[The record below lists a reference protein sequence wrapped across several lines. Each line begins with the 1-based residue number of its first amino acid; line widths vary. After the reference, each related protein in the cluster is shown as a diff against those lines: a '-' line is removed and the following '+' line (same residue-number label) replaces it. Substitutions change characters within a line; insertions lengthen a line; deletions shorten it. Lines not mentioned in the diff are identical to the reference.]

1 MEPYRGFP
9 EFIEAIAYI
18 QERRPNCH
26 VVVVGSERVCYG
38 KSLPNGKTYKQEM
51 LEKIPL
57 DLSRVHF
64 VGSLPYGLYLKV
76 IQASDVHIYLTRPF
90 VLSWSMIESLSTGCL
105 IVGSDTSPVRE
116 VIEDGENGLLADFFS
131 PKQVADRVDEV
142 LEHPT
147 RMAEIR
153 EKARQTVLER
163 YALSDMLG
171 KHLELINQVANR
183 TLTPTIGRETKPSLT
198 LSKF

>member
-1 MEPYRGFP
+1 M
-9 EFIEAIAYI
+9 
-18 QERRPNCH
+18 
-26 VVVVGSERVCYG
+26 
-38 KSLPNGKTYKQEM
+38 
-51 LEKIPL
+51 
-57 DLSRVHF
+57 
-64 VGSLPYGLYLKV
+64 KV

-163 YALSDMLG
+163 YALSNLLI

-183 TLTPTIGRETKPSLT
+183 SLTPTKGKETKGSLT